1 MANIKEIAQSL
12 HQAAHQAKPI
22 TQISLEQNLTLDQ
35 AYDVQKELI
44 NLRINEGETLIGLKM
59 GFTSEAKMQQMGVHD
74 LIWGRLT
81 SSMLIPNNS
90 TTARSQ
96 YIHPRVEPEICFRIA
111 KDITG
116 ELNETEVVEYVD
128 AVAAAIEIIDS
139 RYQNF
144 KFSLEDVVADNCSS
158 IGFAVGDWMPVQE
171 SLNNLS
177 MELFIDDKTVADGS
191 SNDIMNNPWKS
202 LAAATRLAAKY
213 GEPIKKGMYIMAG
226 AATNAEFIQAN
237 QTASASVHSLGHVTV
252 SFK

>member
-22 TQISLEQNLTLDQ
+22 TQISLAQNLALDQ
-35 AYDVQKELI
+35 AYEVQKELI
-44 NLRINEGETLIGLKM
+44 DLRIKEGETLIGLKM

-81 SSMLIPNNS
+81 SSMLIPNNN

-96 YIHPRVEPEICFRIA
+96 YIHPRVEPEICFRIS

-116 ELNETEVVEYVD
+116 ELNETEVIEYVD

-171 SLNNLS
+171 SLNDLS
-177 MELFIDDKTVADGS
+177 MELFIDDKTVAAGS

-213 GEPIKKGMYIMAG
+213 GEPIKKACISWLAQLPM
-226 AATNAEFIQAN
+226 Q
-237 QTASASVHSLGHVTV
+237 SLSKPIKPLRPKCIH
-252 SFK
+252 

>member
-1 MANIKEIAQSL
+1 MANIAEIAQSL
-12 HQAAHQAKPI
+12 HQAAQQAKPI
-22 TQISLEQNLTLDQ
+22 AQISIEQSLTLDQ
-35 AYDVQKELI
+35 AYEVQKELI
-44 NLRINEGETLIGLKM
+44 QLRINEGETLIGLKM

-81 SSMLIPNNS
+81 SSMLIPNNN
-90 TTARSQ
+90 TTARNM
-96 YIHPRVEPEICFRIA
+96 YIHPRVEPEICFRMS
-111 KDITG
+111 KDIHG
-116 ELNETEVVEYVD
+116 ELSETEVIEYVD

-158 IGFAVGDWMPVQE
+158 IGFVVGDWMPVQQ
-171 SLNNLS
+171 SLNNLN
-177 MELFIDDKTVADGS
+177 MQLRIDDKVVAEGS

-213 GEPIKKGMYIMAG
+213 GEPIKKGMFIMAG

-237 QTASASVHSLGHVTV
+237 QTSTASVESLGDASV
-252 SFK
+252 SFR